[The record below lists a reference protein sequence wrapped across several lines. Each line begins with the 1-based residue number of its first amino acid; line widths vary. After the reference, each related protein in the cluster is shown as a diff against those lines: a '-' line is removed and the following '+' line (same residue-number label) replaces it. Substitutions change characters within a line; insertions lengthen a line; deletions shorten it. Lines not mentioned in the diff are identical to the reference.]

1 MGHGCS
7 ICSGVSIENGYGNV
21 RRPSQSQPQGPTAS
35 SQQQQKTG
43 VKKIF
48 IKKFDNTRDD
58 LKVFYAEPEDR
69 QKEHPLYRNLFNP
82 QQSAEISGGTDTEP
96 NETEAPSGQKSTDR
110 PVPVGCE
117 DDKPCTTPTQESVPV
132 QLETTEAVEK
142 SEPAAAASTS
152 SVADADKTNSEIIPN
167 NENGSEN
174 AIANSEPKRVDSVC
188 SAPYPSRSPSDT
200 KLETRNSFALKL
212 DADNFVDHILAQVMV
227 QKAESHQFE
236 SMSSL
241 AEKSNEDVKMEA
253 SDSVFSATSSS
264 SFIKQVLDQINT
276 EDKSIFAAAEAITTT
291 TALDD
296 GNETDPFASMEKKC
310 CDPSSSSGYAIDAK
324 LSEKPMVECQPS
336 EKLSSSCE
344 PADTAR
350 ACSASSSVVDFHVR
364 SIVDDTLGK
373 VVSDLSSSDIVAAEI
388 ADAIQDSTD

>member
-7 ICSGVSIENGYGNV
+7 VCSGVSIENGYGKV
-21 RRPSQSQPQGPTAS
+21 RRPSQPQGPAAS

-58 LKVFYAEPEDR
+58 LKVFYVDPEDR

-82 QQSAEISGGTDTEP
+82 QQSAEISGETDTEP

-117 DDKPCTTPTQESVPV
+117 DDKPCTTPTQEFVPV
-132 QLETTEAVEK
+132 QLETTTEAVEK

-152 SVADADKTNSEIIPN
+152 SVADADNSEIIPN

-188 SAPYPSRSPSDT
+188 SAPHPSPSDT

-212 DADNFVDHILAQVMV
+212 DADHFVDHILAQVMV

-236 SMSSL
+236 SLSSL
-241 AEKSNEDVKMEA
+241 AEKSNENGKMET

-276 EDKSIFAAAEAITTT
+276 GDKSIFAATETATT

-310 CDPSSSSGYAIDAK
+310 CDPSSSSGYAMDAK
-324 LSEKPMVECQPS
+324 LSERPMVECQPS

-344 PADTAR
+344 PADTTMP
-350 ACSASSSVVDFHVR
+350 CSASSSVVDFHVR

-373 VVSDLSSSDIVAAEI
+373 VVSDLSSSDIVASEI